1 MRKKLL
7 LITSGI
13 ILFFT
18 IGYFVLPNELNVN
31 STVTIDAP
39 IDLVFAQVNDL
50 KNWENWSPWKQ
61 LDPKMKINYG
71 ENTIGVGGSYAW
83 TSKNPNVDSGSME
96 ISKSKPNQSIE
107 TKIFFRNDKSKPSP
121 SNWKFEEIS
130 GKTKVTWLMRSDL
143 GANPL
148 SKFIGIM
155 VNGKL
160 GTLFDAGLNKL
171 KFHSEELSK
180 NK

>member
-1 MRKKLL
+1 MRKKIL

-13 ILFFT
+13 IMFFI
-18 IGYFVLPNELNVN
+18 IGYMVLPDELNVN

-39 IDLVFAQVNDL
+39 IDLVFSQVNDL

-61 LDPKMKINYG
+61 LDPKMKIFYG
-71 ENTIGVGGSYAW
+71 DNTIGVGGSYDW
-83 TSKNPNVDSGSME
+83 KSKNPNVDSGSLE
-96 ISKSKPNQSIE
+96 ISKSNINQSIE
-107 TKIFFRNDKSKPSP
+107 TKIFFRNDKSNPSP
-121 SNWKFEEIS
+121 SQWMFEEIS
-130 GKTKVTWLMRSDL
+130 GKTKVTWLMQSDL

-171 KFHSEELSK
+171 KSHSEELSQ